1 MESLVDATE
10 SIVHDGVPTLREL
23 ANQTAEAQLLEL
35 EQASSAS
42 AANAWQRLVPMV
54 KTTVAAMQ
62 DAWVWTMYMIDNA
75 MATGTGQMA
84 ALALFGVALD
94 LMMCPYEMF
103 AFQFAF
109 GEALYQGILDILDPK
124 IEDNVVGTESHIW
137 SIRIQSLTVSL
148 VGMLYFN
155 VVMGIIVD
163 AIVSKMEELKEGRG
177 SILED
182 NHTLMLGWCN
192 LSFTFIKEVCKAN
205 ASEGGGVV
213 VVLSTRNK
221 VELEKE
227 LHQMIHEDEWQGTR
241 VICCFGNALLTT
253 ELLRV
258 SAHLARSITI
268 MPSDERADVSDAN
281 LMRTLLSIQSLPE
294 LKGHVVADVGDVD
307 NNSLL
312 KVVGG
317 NILETVDAKSI
328 IGRLV
333 VMGSRSAQLTKV
345 YNAVL
350 GFDGSEF
357 YLSEWP
363 ECVGLAFNDVAER

>member
-1 MESLVDATE
+1 
-10 SIVHDGVPTLREL
+10 
-23 ANQTAEAQLLEL
+23 
-35 EQASSAS
+35 
-42 AANAWQRLVPMV
+42 
-54 KTTVAAMQ
+54 
-62 DAWVWTMYMIDNA
+62 
-75 MATGTGQMA
+75 
-84 ALALFGVALD
+84 
-94 LMMCPYEMF
+94 
-103 AFQFAF
+103 
-109 GEALYQGILDILDPK
+109 
-124 IEDNVVGTESHIW
+124 
-137 SIRIQSLTVSL
+137 
-148 VGMLYFN
+148 
-155 VVMGIIVD
+155 
-163 AIVSKMEELKEGRG
+163 
-177 SILED
+177 
-182 NHTLMLGWCN
+182 
-192 LSFTFIKEVCKAN
+192 
-205 ASEGGGVV
+205 
-213 VVLSTRNK
+213 
-221 VELEKE
+221 
-227 LHQMIHEDEWQGTR
+227 MIHEDEWLGTR
-241 VICCFGNALLTT
+241 VICCVGNPLLTT
-253 ELLRV
+253 DLLRV

-281 LMRTLLSIQSLPE
+281 LLRTLLSIQSLPE